1 VIKASTSGSR
11 SSTMEEHPLPRH
23 RRPVYERRRH
33 DSKEIMPDYLHL
45 SKEGYERWAKAI
57 DGPVKEMMGQ

>member
-1 VIKASTSGSR
+1 
-11 SSTMEEHPLPRH
+11 
-23 RRPVYERRRH
+23 
-33 DSKEIMPDYLHL
+33 MPDYLHL